1 MRTPVDIHDMELAD
15 RRHSDEVVGFDDL
28 DQAERD
34 EYTRLRL
41 QLVMPRTCSQCRK
54 QFCLA
59 DSIGMIS
66 RCSKRDHVD
75 FDTEP
80 IGDLVAFSLPFRL
93 MSVLKS
99 AGVWPI
105 SSETARHTKKCYN
118 KSGVVS
124 TMTVNRIQSTTAHD
138 VTAHA
143 DRV

>member
-1 MRTPVDIHDMELAD
+1 MELSD

-41 QLVMPRTCSQCRK
+41 YMVMPRTCSQCRK
-54 QFCLA
+54 HFCLA
-59 DSIGMIS
+59 DSIGVVS

-80 IGDLVAFSLPFRL
+80 IGDLMSFSMSFRL

-99 AGVWPI
+99 VGVWPV
-105 SSETARHTKKCYN
+105 SNETARNTEKCYN

-124 TMTVNRIQSTTAHD
+124 MMTVNRIQSTTGRDA
-138 VTAHA
+138 TARA
-143 DRV
+143 VCV